1 MFWKGKL
8 RFDTMLEAFIKKR
21 DVALATIPAPEL
33 GPKHGLGM
41 CRIKVASLDDVAG
54 IAKLL
59 NEHFEQSDAAAKTDL
74 STIWLRSTFLLN
86 HAIWVVA
93 VDPGGTIRGCVAS
106 FRCEAPYPNALKAGC
121 SIFHPWGIVDWYCIH
136 PLWRGK
142 GVGSELLE
150 ALDFITYRIGRK
162 AHVFLKEGLPLPLP
176 HIPVYTTWLRCR
188 VAGDPK
194 VRRMRKGTGLLVS
207 PYQAIQRTSG
217 LPLVKVEGLRGN
229 VTKEKVK
236 EWEDALDREL
246 PPCWVFV
253 SGADKVDE
261 AREWRQDTMVSMY
274 AFRWVP
280 GRWLGS
286 VPNSD
291 II

>member
-1 MFWKGKL
+1 
-8 RFDTMLEAFIKKR
+8 
-21 DVALATIPAPEL
+21 
-33 GPKHGLGM
+33 
-41 CRIKVASLDDVAG
+41 
-54 IAKLL
+54 
-59 NEHFEQSDAAAKTDL
+59 
-74 STIWLRSTFLLN
+74 
-86 HAIWVVA
+86 
-93 VDPGGTIRGCVAS
+93 
-106 FRCEAPYPNALKAGC
+106 
-121 SIFHPWGIVDWYCIH
+121 
-136 PLWRGK
+136 
-142 GVGSELLE
+142 LE

-217 LPLVKVEGLRGN
+217 LPLVKVEGLRGD

-236 EWEDALDREL
+236 EWEEALDREL